1 MKIYNHLFESDDSLT
16 AFITERALSSMNGLL
31 QVFSGDLDEGRLSRL
46 LASLPRLV
54 PGFRVI
60 GASTNG
66 EICEGQDLQ
75 NEVLLSFSAFD
86 DTRVELVYSP
96 ESSYLAGQQLGEAY
110 HETDV
115 RLAIAFGNGLVANP
129 EEFIKGF
136 TGSAPDI
143 CLAGGNAGD
152 NNRFERTFV
161 IIDGHIHYSG
171 MVLALLRSDVLQVHN
186 SYVLDWAPIGIQMEV
201 TRATGN
207 VLYELNHK
215 PVTEVYKYYLGDE
228 VARDIPLTLM
238 EFPLIK
244 MAGKQLIA
252 RSPVGEAEDGGLIFA
267 GSFEEGELVQFGV
280 ADVGTITNSVKR
292 TLEAFSGRHPIE
304 GVYTYSCT
312 ARRSFLQ
319 SVIKAE
325 VGAIST
331 MGPNAGFFTYGEYF
345 YSAQASHLLNITTTL
360 VTLSEHNEVQRNVAS
375 NQEITIPQV
384 STLRSLTHLAQ
395 TTARELNLSMQF
407 LEQYK
412 HALDKT
418 AIVTKT
424 DVGGKITYVNR
435 LFESISGYSA
445 EEVIGKSH
453 SMLRHPDMPSRV
465 FRDLWQTILKKKVW
479 QGTIKNR
486 KKNGGY
492 YYVDT
497 TIVPIIDQNGDIL
510 EFISIRN
517 NITDIIL
524 NQELL
529 TQQRTDKLTGLRSRA
544 RLIED
549 LTNKQPSQLALMD
562 VRNFKSFNDYYGITI
577 GDRILIE
584 LAAELERCCHDQGI
598 IVYRLYGANFALM
611 PVSDIEFSEFKI
623 ILEGL
628 ARELQANPISVN
640 NEHFDI
646 EFFFGVGRGSKNLLT
661 FAETALQRVKQE
673 NTPNSVFEL
682 SEQDFDHTENFYW
695 LNEIKEALR
704 DGRMVSHYQPIVS
717 VSGDSGS
724 AKHESLLRMIG
735 RDGEVIS
742 PFRFLGLAKKSKYY
756 PEITRKVVA
765 DAFSL
770 ASSRNFTVSVNLSA
784 EDIEN
789 TSTSEFILGQLA
801 EHGGSNLIFEIT
813 ETESIQDYSRVKRF
827 VESIRSFNAQI
838 AIDDFGSGYSNFSYL
853 IELQPEYVKIDG
865 SIISR
870 ILSDEKSRLITESIV
885 DIAHK
890 IGSKVIAEFVSSED
904 IAQVLRAINVDYFQG
919 FHFGKP
925 GPLAYQER

>member
-1 MKIYNHLFESDDSLT
+1 MS
-16 AFITERALSSMNGLL
+16 GLL
-31 QVFSGDLDEGRLSRL
+31 QIFAGDLDHEKLSRL
-46 LASLPRLV
+46 LALLPQLV

-60 GASTNG
+60 GASTSG
-66 EICEGQDLQ
+66 EICEGQESQ
-75 NEVLLSFSAFD
+75 NQILLSFSAFN
-86 DTRVELVYSP
+86 DTRVELVYS
-96 ESSYLAGQQLGEAY
+96 SDLTYLAGEQLGEEC
-110 HETDV
+110 HDTDV

-136 TGSAPDI
+136 TGAAPDI

-152 NNRFERTFV
+152 NNRFVRTFV
-161 IIDGHIHYSG
+161 IIDDRIYFSG
-171 MVLALLRSDVLQVHN
+171 IVLAILRSNVLQVHN
-186 SYVLDWAPIGIQMEV
+186 SYVLDWTPIGTQMEV
-201 TRATGN
+201 TRAAGN
-207 VLYELNHK
+207 ILYELNHR
-215 PVTEVYKYYLGDE
+215 PVIEVYKYYLGDE
-228 VARDIPLTLM
+228 VARDIPRTLM

-244 MAGKQLIA
+244 VAGGQLIA
-252 RSPVGEAEDGGLIFA
+252 RSPVGKTEDGGLIFA

-304 GVYTYSCT
+304 GIYTYSCT

-319 SVIKAE
+319 SLIKAE
-325 VGAIST
+325 VNAIGA
-331 MGPNAGFFTYGEYF
+331 MGHNAGFFTYGEYF
-345 YSAQASHLLNITTTL
+345 HSSQASHLLNITTTL
-360 VTLSEHNEVQRNVAS
+360 VTLSEHNDVQRNVTS
-375 NQEITIPQV
+375 NQETTIPQV
-384 STLRSLTHLAQ
+384 STLRSLTHLSN

-424 DVGGKITYVNR
+424 DATGRITYVNR
-435 LFESISGYSA
+435 LFESISGYSS

-453 SMLRHPDMPSRV
+453 SILRHPDMPSRV
-465 FRDLWQTILKKKVW
+465 FTDLWRTILRKEVW

-486 KKNGGY
+486 KKNAGY

-497 TIVPIIDQNGDIL
+497 TIVPITDQNGDIL

-517 NITDIIL
+517 DITEIIV

-529 TQQRTDKLTGLRSRA
+529 KQQRTDKLTGLPSRA

-549 LTNKQPSQLALMD
+549 LTKRQPDQLALMD

-584 LAAELERCCHDQGI
+584 LAAELERSCHDQGI
-598 IVYRLYGANFALM
+598 MIYRLYGANFALM
-611 PVSDIEFSEFKI
+611 PVSDIEFSEFKVV
-623 ILEGL
+623 LEGL
-628 ARELQANPISVN
+628 AQELQANPISLN

-661 FAETALQRVKQE
+661 FAETALQRAKLE
-673 NTPNSVFEL
+673 NAMNSVFEL
-682 SEQDFDHTENFYW
+682 SDQDFDHTENFYW
-695 LNEIKEALR
+695 LNEIKEALK
-704 DGRMVSHYQPIVS
+704 DGRIVSHYQPIVS
-717 VSGDSGS
+717 VSGDSDS
-724 AKHESLLRMIG
+724 AKYESLLRMIG

-756 PEITRKVVA
+756 PEITQKVIV
-765 DAFSL
+765 DAFAL
-770 ASSRNFTVSVNLSA
+770 ASSRKLTVSVNLSA

-789 TSTSEFILGQLA
+789 TSTSEFILYQLTK
-801 EHGGSNLIFEIT
+801 HGGSNLIFEIT
-813 ETESIQDYSRVKRF
+813 ETESIQDYSRVKQF
-827 VESIRSFNAQI
+827 VESIRSFNARI

-890 IGSKVIAEFVSSED
+890 IDAEVIAEFVSSED
-904 IAQVLRAINVDYFQG
+904 IAQVLRAINVDFFQG

-925 GPLAYQER
+925 RPMAYQQT